1 MAVPLFF
8 EFAVR
13 EWIAASFQSQ
23 DSDSLIQGF
32 RQMLKG
38 ISDGELLLDGSFQ
51 ICGSAPCLQRLL
63 SSREDFAGRSFRE
76 LIVDDEA
83 KELFDHFLAPAASDG
98 EDPETTVQL
107 ESTAAPRCLRVPLRD
122 CAGRAI
128 SVDVFHVSLQP
139 CLYGEST
146 TCHLLALKE
155 DVRSVEPPEVDP
167 AQNALPSSLLASR
180 RAPTAHSAASSESC
194 VECHDELAEMTLLV
208 NASTELLDIEEV
220 HLRYVR
226 RTDDSKV
233 QMGMPTLKRFARPLD
248 WAGIDAVLRRYAR
261 KVRKA
266 RARGEEEVEPAKQVL
281 PSMTLR
287 IPGESRKHLC
297 SRCVEISP
305 LPRQHAGEDV
315 FLYIN
320 LFGFEGPT
328 PPPRRLPS
336 LSSLDEDASLCTPAP
351 VTLGQELHA
360 DEQKRHKRRLRTERC
375 KASS

>member
-1 MAVPLFF
+1 MRLKILTSFFQLLVHVNLVLFFAVTCDLIRAPCLQSATWWVLGGLSYLLALGVVNNLWPLTLSLLLPLRLFCWVGLLILVGMSGYQQDGVLGRQGLCLATNVAQTVLFPLGTMTVLQTVSYFAVDAWVKGQVFGAVDLWLVFSACVQALVYMAVPLFF

-107 ESTAAPRCLRVPLRD
+107 GSSAAPRCLRVPLRD

-139 CLYGEST
+139 CLYGEC
-146 TCHLLALKE
+146 TCHLQLGLFDMVSGWMRFVSMKVPRLALKE
-155 DVRSVEPPEVDP
+155 DVRSVEPPE
-167 AQNALPSSLLASR
+167 
-180 RAPTAHSAASSESC
+180 ASS
-194 VECHDELAEMTLLV
+194 
-208 NASTELLDIEEV
+208 
-220 HLRYVR
+220 
-226 RTDDSKV
+226 
-233 QMGMPTLKRFARPLD
+233 
-248 WAGIDAVLRRYAR
+248 
-261 KVRKA
+261 
-266 RARGEEEVEPAKQVL
+266 
-281 PSMTLR
+281 
-287 IPGESRKHLC
+287 
-297 SRCVEISP
+297 
-305 LPRQHAGEDV
+305 
-315 FLYIN
+315 
-320 LFGFEGPT
+320 
-328 PPPRRLPS
+328 
-336 LSSLDEDASLCTPAP
+336 
-351 VTLGQELHA
+351 
-360 DEQKRHKRRLRTERC
+360 
-375 KASS
+375 